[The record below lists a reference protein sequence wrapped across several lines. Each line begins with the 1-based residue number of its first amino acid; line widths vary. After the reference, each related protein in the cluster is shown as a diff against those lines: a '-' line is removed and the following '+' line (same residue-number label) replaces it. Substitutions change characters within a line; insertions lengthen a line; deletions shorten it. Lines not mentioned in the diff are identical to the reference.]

1 MTGVLAHPPSVN
13 TSISHFLVHRPVR
26 QTPAVHREKVVVKMT
41 NAQSPQAYM
50 DKTAVDAQ
58 GDKIGSVGQVY
69 VNDQT
74 GQPDWITVNTGL
86 FGTKE
91 HFAPLHGSN
100 LEGDNLV
107 LPFDKDVVKNSPDV
121 SDSAHLDPAEQQALY
136 SYYQQY
142 VGNQGGHQNNS
153 DTAYDAD
160 RANAE
165 GGYAGGDANSEGSLT
180 RSEEQLH
187 VGTEKVAA
195 GRAGIRKFVVT
206 EQQTVNVP
214 VSHDEVHV
222 VREPLQPGDNVD
234 GATIGDDSVEV
245 TLMEDQVH
253 VDKQVVG
260 VEKISLE
267 TETVTEDQEVTEA
280 VRKEQ
285 VEVTGD
291 DTTTLGEQDR
301 PRR

>member
-1 MTGVLAHPPSVN
+1 
-13 TSISHFLVHRPVR
+13 
-26 QTPAVHREKVVVKMT
+26 
-41 NAQSPQAYM
+41 M

-74 GQPDWITVNTGL
+74 GQPDWITINTGL
-86 FGTKE
+86 FGMKE
-91 HFAPLHGSN
+91 NFAPLHGSN
-100 LEGDNLV
+100 LDGDNLV
-107 LPFDKDVVKNSPDV
+107 LPFGKDVVKDSPDV

-142 VGNQGGHQNNS
+142 VGNQGGYQNS
-153 DTAYDAD
+153 TDTEYDTD
-160 RANAE
+160 RADAE
-165 GGYAGGDANSEGSLT
+165 GGYAAGDYSSEDSVT

-214 VSHDEVHV
+214 VSHDEVRV

-234 GATIGDDSVEV
+234 ATIGEDSIDV

-260 VEKISLE
+260 VEKISLA
-267 TETVTEDQEVTEA
+267 TETVTKDQEVTEA

-291 DTTTLGEQDR
+291 GTTAGEYNRNQQ
-301 PRR
+301 